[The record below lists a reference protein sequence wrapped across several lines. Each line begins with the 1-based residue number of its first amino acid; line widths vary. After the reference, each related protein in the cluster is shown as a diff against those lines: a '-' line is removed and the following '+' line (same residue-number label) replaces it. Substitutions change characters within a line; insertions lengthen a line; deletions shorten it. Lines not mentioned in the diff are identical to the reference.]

1 MSNGRI
7 VVRKLPKKPP
17 PKPWLLPKFSPLQ
30 IDNWYDLGEASV
42 SSSLERHDPMA
53 IFQLFFTPETE
64 MMEKMVLWTN
74 EYALYRQ
81 PTDVRRRRPWKP
93 ATKQEL
99 ATLM

>member
-1 MSNGRI
+1 
-7 VVRKLPKKPP
+7 
-17 PKPWLLPKFSPLQ
+17 
-30 IDNWYDLGEASV
+30 
-42 SSSLERHDPMA
+42 MA

-74 EYALYRQ
+74 EYALYHQ